1 MATWDELR
9 THAEET
15 FGPFSLDTGAMF
27 AVDLSYAEGR
37 TQKVFARRIRAGKR
51 EFFELRTLVCR
62 QVELDPIDALGRNA
76 KGGVGFLGLEDG
88 MYFLMHRLPLG
99 SLLSFELFDRPLRA
113 IAADA
118 DALEQAF
125 SAGND
130 MF

>member
-1 MATWDELR
+1 MASWDELR

-15 FGPFSLDTGAMF
+15 FGAFSIDTGGMF
-27 AVDLSYAEGR
+27 AVDLTYDDGR
-37 TQKVFARRIRAGKR
+37 TQKVYVRQFTSRDR
-51 EFFELRTLVCR
+51 EFFELRTLVCK
-62 QVELDPIDALGRNA
+62 QTELEPIEALRRNA
-76 KGGVGFLGLEDG
+76 EGGVGFLGLEDG
-88 MYFLMHRLPLG
+88 MYFLMHRLPLE
-99 SLLSFELFDRPLRA
+99 SLMTFALFDEPLRA